1 MIQLPR
7 RDQPLIPLDGTLD
20 HPILQSSARTQQR
33 KTSLMKNIQQ
43 AVNGKKEK
51 CYKCLEPWVPSHSRT
66 FKFKNQLH
74 LIAIEDNGE
83 GETES
88 DNNKP
93 VETNVDEDTSPE
105 L

>member
-1 MIQLPR
+1 
-7 RDQPLIPLDGTLD
+7 
-20 HPILQSSARTQQR
+20 
-33 KTSLMKNIQQ
+33 
-43 AVNGKKEK
+43 
-51 CYKCLEPWVPSHSRT
+51 LEPWVPSHNKT